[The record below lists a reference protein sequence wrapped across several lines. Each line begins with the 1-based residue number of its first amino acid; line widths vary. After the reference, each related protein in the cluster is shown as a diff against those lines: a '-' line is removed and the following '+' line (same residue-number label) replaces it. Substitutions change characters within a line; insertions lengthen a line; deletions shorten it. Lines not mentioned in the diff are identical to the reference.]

1 MRHRL
6 PGLFILW
13 TLSLFWIP
21 FLSAQDDIRE
31 LKLRDWEPKSMLVT
45 KTTIVEKPRF
55 PVTDIH
61 NHLGG
66 GKQTLTPERVQK
78 YLTEMDEAGVRTVVN
93 LDGGWG
99 DRLQETL
106 AALDQA
112 HPGRFATFA
121 LVNFDGID
129 EEGWTAREVQRLEA
143 GFKMG
148 ARGLKIPKTLGL
160 RYKYKDGQIMPV
172 DDAKLDPIWETCGK
186 HHKPVVIHVSDPAA
200 FFTPLDRF
208 NERWH
213 ELNANP
219 HWLFFGPQYPA
230 RQEILDQLHRAI
242 AKHPQTTF
250 VNTHFG
256 NNAEDLKAVGEQLDK
271 YPNMY
276 VDFDARIS
284 ELGRQPYSAR
294 KFFIKYQ
301 DRILFGTDTTPRR
314 DAFRIYYR
322 FLETDDEYFDCA
334 ASHHLQGFWRIYG
347 IFLPDDV
354 LEKIYY
360 KNAEKILNAAQP
372 AETNKQVLKLTPVPQ
387 ALHVVKA
394 TADFEITGDGKHEA
408 WTKTEWQSLYRR
420 NGAGL
425 PLLEEAANKTRMK
438 LLYSAKG
445 LYVLFEGADAKLTA
459 SIDRDFANLWEE
471 DCFELFLWPDEKQPS
486 YFEYE
491 ISPLNH
497 ELPLLISSQDGQ
509 RRRWQPWYFDQ
520 DGGEATRK
528 VRRATST
535 TGGEKKSGSTITGW
549 QAELF
554 IPYGMLQPLPNVP
567 PKPGTHWRANFYRVD
582 HDDKQTTG
590 WSWVP
595 VRGSFHDLE
604 KFGTLAFQ

>member
-1 MRHRL
+1 MRYRR
-6 PGLFILW
+6 
-13 TLSLFWIP
+13 LSLLLLLAFGLACIAP
-21 FLSAQDDIRE
+21 LPAEDDIKE

-66 GKQTLTPERVQK
+66 GKQYLTPERVQK

-99 DRLQETL
+99 ERLQETL

-129 EEGWTAREVQRLEA
+129 EEGWTAREVQRLEE

-160 RYKYKDGQIMPV
+160 RYKYKDGKIMPV
-172 DDAKLDPIWETCGK
+172 DDPKLDPIWETCGK
-186 HHKPVVIHVSDPAA
+186 HQKPVVIHVSDPAA
-200 FFTPLDRF
+200 FFTPLDRY

-219 HWLFFGPQYPA
+219 HWLFYGPQYPQ

-242 AKHPQTTF
+242 AKHPKTTF

-294 KFFIKYQ
+294 RFFIKYQ
-301 DRILFGTDTTPRR
+301 DRVLFGTDTTPRR

-360 KNAEKILNAAQP
+360 KNAEKVLGGAKPAEANKQAVILNP
-372 AETNKQVLKLTPVPQ
+372 ASQTL
-387 ALHVVKA
+387 AVKA
-394 TADFEITGDGKHEA
+394 TEDFEITGDGKHEA
-408 WTKTEWQSLYRR
+408 WSKADWQALYRR

-425 PLLEEAANKTRMK
+425 PLAEEASNKTRMK
-438 LLYSAKG
+438 FLYSAKG
-445 LYVLFEGADAKLTA
+445 LYVLFDGADSKLT
-459 SIDRDFANLWEE
+459 STIDRDFANLWEE

-509 RRRWQPWYFDQ
+509 RRRWQPWYFDE
-520 DGGEATRK
+520 GNGETSRK

-535 TGGEKKSGSTITGW
+535 TGGPKQSGASISGW

-582 HDDKQTTG
+582 HDDKKATG

-604 KFGTLAFQ
+604 KFGTLAFE